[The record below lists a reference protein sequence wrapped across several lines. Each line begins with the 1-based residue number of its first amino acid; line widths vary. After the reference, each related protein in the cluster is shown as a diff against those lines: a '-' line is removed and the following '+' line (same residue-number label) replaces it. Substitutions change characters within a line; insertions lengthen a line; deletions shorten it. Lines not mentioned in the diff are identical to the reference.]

1 MVRSVLGPLWFII
14 VSCLSICP
22 LALAEP
28 TENTQPQALI
38 SLEKEKTAVVKQIT
52 VTDKQVTQMEQA
64 LGKTTYE
71 LTRDL
76 IRQQA
81 ASDIRRMS
89 DKVNAFI
96 EAVEKDNTPE
106 AKALGI
112 DVVKAESRFFD
123 NRLVSVSKDLRTL
136 FEQYESS
143 EAEQKLLVLFNIDDF
158 YQHINWL
165 MAERQRNLKL
175 LTDWGVDTAASIQAL
190 NQEITRYAEF
200 MAGYLR
206 TNARQEKL
214 LQGELDTLPADAR
227 SALENKIASQNRLVQ
242 SAVTNLKQVVL
253 LMEEQNL
260 PVDQFNEL
268 IFQTTGNLAE
278 AVVNIGTLSTI
289 IGSVWEDATLW
300 LQTNIG
306 NIISRLMLFAL
317 LILFVVLLARL
328 VRRGISRA
336 VTHKK
341 ARFSTL
347 VKDFFISMGGNL
359 VIVFGLL
366 FALAQ
371 VGLDLTPLLTGLGV
385 AGIVIGFALQ
395 DTLSNFA
402 SGMMILI
409 YRPFDVGDFVEAGG
423 VSGKVGKMSLVNTT
437 IRTFDNQVFIVPNA
451 KIWGD
456 TIKNITSERIRRV
469 DMVFGVAYSD
479 NIEQVEKVLEDIV
492 TSHPKILKNPQYMIH
507 LHVLNSSSV
516 DFIVRPWVKTD
527 DYWDVYWDITREVKM
542 RFDREGITIPFPQ
555 QDVYLHQISSTTAEK
570 PETPT

>member
-1 MVRSVLGPLWFII
+1 M
-14 VSCLSICP
+14 
-22 LALAEP
+22 
-28 TENTQPQALI
+28 
-38 SLEKEKTAVVKQIT
+38 VKQIT